1 MDEGTQ
7 TVVSKKDG
15 LTVTRAGLQVDF
27 LVMGKVLAA
36 VQVQCLSE
44 KD

>member
-1 MDEGTQ
+1 MDEDTQ
-7 TVVSKKDG
+7 TFVCEKDG

-36 VQVQCLSE
+36 V
-44 KD
+44 